1 MGNKIQSI
9 TAYLLSKKEDSINY
23 VDDETY
29 DKDIS
34 HYINKKHK
42 LMVLNGDNGGEHQL
56 LKPLNVDFEGSK
68 FTTFNYEDDYSE
80 KFGLIYNQNDK
91 TFYSNTDLN
100 FFEGNLGGEVC
111 FENIGI
117 GVKIPQN
124 NIDIQGSWSSSCP
137 SVVMGDGDVVFSIQG
152 NVITSSLPVE
162 VMGGSSDWTLEGF
175 PSSSANQPVVTSN
188 SC

>member
-9 TAYLLSKKEDSINY
+9 TAYLSSKKKDSIDYKN
-23 VDDETY
+23 DEQY

-34 HYINKKHK
+34 KYIHLGYK

-56 LKPLNVDFEGSK
+56 LSPLKVEFESK
-68 FTTFNYEDDYSE
+68 YTTFNYEDEYSE
-80 KFGLIYNQNDK
+80 KFGLTYNQADK

-117 GVKIPQN
+117 GVKLPTH
-124 NIDIQGSWSSSCP
+124 NIDIEGSWSSSCP
-137 SVVMGDGDVVFSIQG
+137 SVVMSDGDVVFSIQG
-152 NVITSSLPVE
+152 NTIISSLPVE
-162 VMGGSSDWTLEGF
+162 VMGDSSDWELRGSPPT
-175 PSSSANQPVVTSN
+175 SSSIQPQVTSN